1 MRLTLVTL
9 VRRVKPDPTRI
20 QSGLGTYTVD
30 YGNLPERYLKRKI
43 TKVEWKTPDSDG
55 HQFQQKMRVSA
66 IPRHTMDRP
75 WTDVFWQKNPPF
87 KTHDS
92 RLKEPIIMPIKD
104 DDWMWFRGDRV
115 EILKGEDKGKQGYIN
130 YIVQERNWVTVEG
143 LNCDYKTMGEK
154 GDFPGMMYKEEK
166 PLLVNRDIRLVDPTS
181 EKGCAFE
188 WKYTE
193 SGERVRVSMKS
204 GTVLP
209 LPAKMEETIDYKT
222 KKGYSTNDVKDTKPS
237 DVEEITFE
245 PKLATFEMDIMESM
259 GIKEDRKA
267 AKTWWY

>member
-1 MRLTLVTL
+1 MRLTLVKL
-9 VRRVKPDPTRI
+9 VRRVKPDPMRV

-30 YGNLPERYLKRKI
+30 YSNLPERYLKRKI
-43 TKVEWKTPDSDG
+43 SKVEWKTPDG
-55 HQFQQKMRVSA
+55 PEFQKKMRVSG

-75 WTDVFWQKNPPF
+75 WSQAFWQKNPPF
-87 KTHDS
+87 GVHDIVNDN
-92 RLKEPIIMPIKD
+92 EPIVMPIKD

-143 LNCDYKTMGEK
+143 LNCDYKTVGEK
-154 GDFPGMMYKEEK
+154 GEFPGMMFKEEK

-193 SGERVRVSMKS
+193 SGERLRVSMKS

-209 LPAKMEETIDYKT
+209 LPAKMDETIDYKT
-222 KKGYSTNDVKDTKPS
+222 KKGYKGNDIKDTKPA